1 VSSAAGSRAQL
12 GTEKYPALTGV
23 RALGASVV
31 FFDHYSP
38 WPDSHIIINVLAFFY
53 VLSGFLITRIYYEQV
68 QLQRA
73 WLWKYFVNRFA
84 RIYPIYFLILS
95 VVVLLGQHADPL
107 TLLRNYT
114 LTHALFH
121 GTPLLI
127 PPSWSLTVEEC
138 FYFLAPAF
146 LLLARRR
153 GLAWSFALAG
163 VLAAAALGISRRQ
176 LELLHTPMF
185 VLTTTF
191 FGHFVEFFAG
201 VWLALMVLRLEK
213 AAAVTRGR
221 WRTAAGAA
229 GVGLLIL
236 AMAFVYR
243 RPQLD
248 VYAILLIN
256 NVLIP
261 APIALLYLGLIR
273 ESTLVSRILSGR
285 VAGLMGRGSY
295 SFYLLHVPII
305 GYVSTRIPGVMSVRP
320 LYVVAT
326 FVGTWLVAVA
336 LFVLYEEP
344 LNRLI
349 RGRSRSKDRAV
360 GMSGTL
366 FRPGPEP
373 ARCAPAVPSQR
384 LRRMIRK

>member
-1 VSSAAGSRAQL
+1 VSSAASDSRPQL

-31 FFDHYSP
+31 FFDHFSP

-53 VLSGFLITRIYYEQV
+53 VLSGFLITRIYYEQL
-68 QLQRA
+68 QLQRT

-84 RIYPIYFLILS
+84 RIYPVYFLILS
-95 VVVLLGQHADPL
+95 VVVLLGHHADPA
-107 TLLRNYT
+107 TLVKNFT

-121 GTPLLI
+121 GTALLI

-138 FYFLAPAF
+138 FYFLAPVF

-153 GLAWSFALAG
+153 GLVASFAFAC
-163 VLAAAALGISRRQ
+163 VLAIAALCISRRQ
-176 LELLHTPMF
+176 SEFLQSPMF

-201 VWLALMVLRLEK
+201 VWLALTVLRLEK
-213 AAAVTRGR
+213 AGAVTTGR
-221 WRTAAGAA
+221 WRTAAGVL
-229 GVGLLIL
+229 GVAVLIA

-243 RPQLD
+243 RPQLN

-273 ESTLVSRILSGR
+273 ESTLVSRVLSGP

-305 GYVSTRIPGVMSVRP
+305 GYVSAHIPGVMSVRP
-320 LYVVAT
+320 LYVAAT
-326 FVGTWLVAVA
+326 FVGTWLVALA

-366 FRPGPEP
+366 FRPGPTLP
-373 ARCAPAVPSQR
+373 AA
-384 LRRMIRK
+384 RR